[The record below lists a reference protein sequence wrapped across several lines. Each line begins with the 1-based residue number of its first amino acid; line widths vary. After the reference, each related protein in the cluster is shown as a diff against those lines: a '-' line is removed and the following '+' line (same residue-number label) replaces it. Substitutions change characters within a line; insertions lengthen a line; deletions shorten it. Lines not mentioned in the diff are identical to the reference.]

1 MACRGDKTR
10 SECTLQD
17 QQDKQDSQD
26 RVAAND
32 DRRGGVAVVLRWG
45 VARAKLS

>member
-1 MACRGDKTR
+1 MACRCDKPR

-26 RVAAND
+26 RVAANGD
-32 DRRGGVAVVLRWG
+32 LRGGVAVVLRWG
-45 VARAKLS
+45 VARAKQG

>member
-1 MACRGDKTR
+1 MVCRGDKTR
-10 SECTLQD
+10 SVCTLQD

-32 DRRGGVAVVLRWG
+32 DLRGSVAVVLR
-45 VARAKLS
+45 